1 MQLRTEDLALLWGH
15 AGPACLRTL
24 GAWSEVQAD
33 IVPQTLGFPAPVSH
47 PVSPEMQAVLG
58 PLARGQRKALGQGCY
73 LPRAGMCHGACAQ
86 AGAGCLQSP
95 NFLPHIR

>member
-1 MQLRTEDLALLWGH
+1 MQLKTEDLALLWGR

-24 GAWSEVQAD
+24 GAWSEVQVD
-33 IVPQTLGFPAPVSH
+33 IVPQTRLSSPCFPS
-47 PVSPEMQAVLG
+47 SQSEMQAVPG
-58 PLARGQRKALGQGCY
+58 PLARGQRKALGPGCY
-73 LPRAGMCHGACAQ
+73 LPRAGMCHGARAQ